1 MSEKHRRHS
10 SLSPLTHP
18 LGLALGV
25 ALAASG
31 QARAQD
37 LYALEGRA
45 QREPNNIKVLLE
57 LGKQYTRRYDESKH
71 QPDATKAEAY
81 LKRAMQADGSNM
93 DVIARYGL
101 IVCIQAR
108 EKNSKDLARSGL
120 KELDRAVA
128 GASDNPVPR
137 SLRGFVGVEC
147 PSEFNRLDQA
157 MADLIA
163 VEELLRKDP
172 GIPGRYDLN
181 VPQVYVKLGK
191 CYRAKG
197 NIADARKF
205 WQIAVS
211 TAPTSREGQTAARLL
226 KKYN

>member
-1 MSEKHRRHS
+1 MSDERVTPS
-10 SLSPLTHP
+10 MCAFAVS
-18 LGLALGV
+18 LGLTLSV
-25 ALAASG
+25 AVPAWT
-31 QARAQD
+31 QD

-45 QREPNNIKVLLE
+45 QREPTNVKVLLE
-57 LGKQYTRRYDESKH
+57 LGKQYTRKFDESRH
-71 QPDATKAEAY
+71 QLDAAKAEDY
-81 LKRAMQADGSNM
+81 LRRALKIDGANAEI
-93 DVIARYGL
+93 IARYGVIL
-101 IVCIQAR
+101 CVQAR
-108 EKNSKDLARSGL
+108 EKNSKDLARDGL

-128 GASDNPVPR
+128 GAPDNPVPR

-157 MADLIA
+157 LNDLSS

-172 GIPGRYDLN
+172 GLPTRYDLN

-197 NIADARKF
+197 NLANARKF
-205 WQIAVS
+205 WQIAVT